1 MTTVR
6 PATLLAVAAEAALAV
21 PGVAGLQPR
30 LSRRLAEA
38 AAPGRTGTTL
48 NRAPPE
54 AGVRAD
60 RAPDGSGW
68 HIEVRCVL
76 TDGRRALDIARNV
89 HDRVASATASHLAAL
104 GDAQRVTV
112 EVTVTR
118 IAAGHPDQ
126 AEVSGSGSSHPG

>member
-1 MTTVR
+1 MTTAH
-6 PATLLAVAAEAALAV
+6 PATLAAVAADAALAV

-30 LSRRLAEA
+30 LARRLAEA
-38 AAPGRTGTTL
+38 AAPGRTGTASH
-48 NRAPPE
+48 RAPPE

-76 TDGRRALDIARNV
+76 SDGRRALDVARSV
-89 HDRVASATASHLAAL
+89 HDRVASAAVSHLAAL

-118 IAAGHPDQ
+118 IDAGHPDQ
-126 AEVSGSGSSHPG
+126 AEVSG